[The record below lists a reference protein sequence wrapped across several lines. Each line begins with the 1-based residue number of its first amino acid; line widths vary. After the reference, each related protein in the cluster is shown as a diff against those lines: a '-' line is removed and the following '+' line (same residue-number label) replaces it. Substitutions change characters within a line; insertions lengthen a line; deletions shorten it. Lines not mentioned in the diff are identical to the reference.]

1 MSEKKVVFFP
11 NLDGLRF
18 FAFFSVFLAH
28 SFYTTVPALK
38 THWIYEAVTFVTS
51 KGIFGVNFFFVL
63 SGFLITYL
71 LLVEKDLKGT
81 INVKYFYFRRFL
93 RIWPLY
99 YAVVLFGFVVLPIAY
114 SYIGK
119 DFGTPGNIWLFLF
132 FLSNYDTTTTNAILG
147 ILWSIAVEEQFY
159 LIWPVVFLLVPTKR
173 HVWVFYLIIL
183 ASLIYRISFA
193 HDSHII
199 FKHTLSCISD
209 MAVGGLGAY
218 WAYKGIFVEK
228 IKSMPRW
235 GILSIYLIGF
245 LMIVFRSSWNGISP
259 LVYGGERLIFS
270 ILFLFVVF
278 EQNYADNSL
287 FKMQNW
293 KLISKLGIY
302 TYGLYM
308 VHFISIYFFNVVFDK
323 MGWNTNLF
331 ELMVFEPFLALI
343 GTICIAIVSFYILE
357 NPFLKLKKRFSYI
370 VKAKQ

>member
-1 MSEKKVVFFP
+1 MSEKKIVFFP

-28 SFYTTVPALK
+28 SFFTTVPELK
-38 THWIYEAVTFVTS
+38 GHWIYETVTFVTS

-81 INVKYFYFRRFL
+81 VNVKYFYFRRFL

-119 DFGTPGNIWLFLF
+119 DFGSPGNIWLYLF

-159 LIWPVVFLLVPTKR
+159 LIWPVVFFLVPMKR
-173 HVWVFYLIIL
+173 LSWVFYTIIGV
-183 ASLIYRISFA
+183 SLLYRFA
-193 HDSHII
+193 FAADSNIV
-199 FKHTLSCISD
+199 FKHTVSCISD

-218 WAYKGIFVEK
+218 WAFN
-228 IKSMPRW
+228 
-235 GILSIYLIGF
+235 GILIDRIKNLPKWSIAAVYLLGF
-245 LMIVFRSSWNGISP
+245 TMIVLRPFWNSLNDG
-259 LVYGGERLIFS
+259 VYASERLLFS
-270 ILFLFVVF
+270 ILFLFVVL
-278 EQNYADNSL
+278 EQNYAENSV
-287 FKMQNW
+287 FKMSNW
-293 KLISKLGIY
+293 KIVSQLGIY

-308 VHFISIYFFNVVFDK
+308 VHFISIYFFNLLFDK
-323 MGWNTNLF
+323 MAWNTSLV
-331 ELMVFEPFLALI
+331 ELMLIEPFFALLGSI
-343 GTICIAIVSFYILE
+343 IIAVVSFYVLE
-357 NPFLKLKKRFSYI
+357 NPFLKIKQRYSHI
-370 VKAKQ
+370 VKS